1 MNLYFLRHAS
11 AGTSR
16 PNPIV
21 DAKRRLDKEGLHQCW
36 LMAQFLNALD
46 VQFDAIVSSPL
57 KRALQTA
64 SSVANEIGHDA
75 PIIVAKQLAPGA
87 SFHDFRALLDRY
99 ANMDNIMV
107 VGHNPNLTT
116 FLSTVIGSPNGR
128 AMVRLRKGALARV
141 DMSQRPPTLQWL
153 VAPPSLGRF
162 YASVGKSS
170 RRKTSRK

>member
-1 MNLYFLRHAS
+1 MNVYFLRHAS

-16 PNPIV
+16 ANPIL
-21 DAKRRLDKEGLHQCW
+21 DAKRPLDKEGLQQCW

-75 PIIVAKQLAPGA
+75 AVIVAKQLAPGA
-87 SFHDFRALLDRY
+87 TLNDFRTLLDRY
-99 ANMDNIMV
+99 ANLDNIMV
-107 VGHNPNLTT
+107 VGHNPNLTA
-116 FLSTVIGSPNGR
+116 FLSATVGSPNGR
-128 AMVRLRKGALARV
+128 PMVRLRKGALARV

-153 VAPPSLGRF
+153 IAPPSLGRF